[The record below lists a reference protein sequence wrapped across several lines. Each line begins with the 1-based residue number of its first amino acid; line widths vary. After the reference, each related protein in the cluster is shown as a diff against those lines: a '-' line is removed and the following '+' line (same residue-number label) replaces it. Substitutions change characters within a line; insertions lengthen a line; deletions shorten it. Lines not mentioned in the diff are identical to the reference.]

1 MGGAFAASVK
11 PLVQHGRAL
20 TKYFGERHSHLQADL
35 VAACQRHNLLSV
47 ISSMLL
53 SLAMFL
59 ESVRKCFGTSSGTE
73 RPLLVKLPIEKSVVK
88 LLPSASSL
96 CSSYYLTRFAQP
108 SNFIY

>member
-1 MGGAFAASVK
+1 MGGKIVGGAFAASMK

-20 TKYFGERHSHLQADL
+20 TTYFGECHSHLQADL

-59 ESVRKCFGTSSGTE
+59 ECSQVFWYFLRYGETITCEVTDRKKRGKATSK
-73 RPLLVKLPIEKSVVK
+73 R
-88 LLPSASSL
+88 
-96 CSSYYLTRFAQP
+96 
-108 SNFIY
+108 